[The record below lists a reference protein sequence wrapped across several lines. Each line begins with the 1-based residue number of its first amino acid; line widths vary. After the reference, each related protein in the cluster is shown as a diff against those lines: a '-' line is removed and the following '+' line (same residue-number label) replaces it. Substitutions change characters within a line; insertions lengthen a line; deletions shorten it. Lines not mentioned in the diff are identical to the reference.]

1 MGELGSTWSPIRPI
15 ALLLSTLLLSGCIGF
30 VGDDSEGL
38 GLVVEPDSGHGVIQS
53 SFEDGSQTSVI
64 YPSVTF
70 DFSASTNYGRSVVFG
85 VDPGDGGEPITIAP
99 SDGT

>member
-1 MGELGSTWSPIRPI
+1 MGELGSTWSPIRAI

-30 VGDDSEGL
+30 IGDDSEGL

-70 DFSASTNYGRSVVFG
+70 GFSASTNYGLSLIHIS
-85 VDPGDGGEPITIAP
+85 EPTRP
-99 SDGT
+99 C